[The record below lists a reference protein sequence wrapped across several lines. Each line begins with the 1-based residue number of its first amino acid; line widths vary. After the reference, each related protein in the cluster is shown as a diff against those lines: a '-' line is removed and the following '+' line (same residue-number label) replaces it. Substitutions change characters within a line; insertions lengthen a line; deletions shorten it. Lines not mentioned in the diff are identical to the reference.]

1 MSQPKYSMTL
11 LPEMRARWERAA
23 KEEGLVLS
31 VWIRRNCEERL
42 LLEPA
47 LAEPESAAGGSE
59 ADTGSGSANDEPD
72 VLERERE
79 RDLDAEAVELSAKLA
94 AMLAGAE
101 EEKEEPP
108 SPTGH
113 DQEAALPS
121 EDSNG
126 AEDPDQMT
134 VYDMLVPD
142 PEEM

>member
-1 MSQPKYSMTL
+1 MSQPKYTMTL
-11 LPEMRARWERAA
+11 LPEMRARWQKAA
-23 KEEGLVLS
+23 EDEGLVLS

-42 LLEPA
+42 LVEPKPEPA
-47 LAEPESAAGGSE
+47 QADGTVDEVAELAK
-59 ADTGSGSANDEPD
+59 
-72 VLERERE
+72 
-79 RDLDAEAVELSAKLA
+79 DAEALELSAKLA

-121 EDSNG
+121 EDSK
-126 AEDPDQMT
+126 EDPDQLT

-142 PEEM
+142 PEEME